1 MKFCRCFDLFQNSFC
16 CSLSVEKLISLQVD
30 AFLDLDDL
38 PLKGLGFKQ

>member
-1 MKFCRCFDLFQNSFC
+1 MKFCHYLDLFQNSFS